1 MPYDEKRFHHYVD
14 PAAEAAPVFSVAA
27 TGLDIDCSH
36 YSADLLAT
44 LDAIVAQPGTRVV
57 ACVERFI
64 VAEPGRWFYEV
75 RLTTDD
81 DNDAKQWM
89 SGASWHHYV
98 LTEANHRYWR
108 QNRTVISKQNI
119 LPAAPAPASHG
130 GGGGGG
136 GGGGSSRFRIYY
148 HGSRSPHSETQLQP
162 ALEAVHVRRFN
173 LAYIG
178 CLPNLKARFYREIMV
193 RERLARMRLPGICTY
208 LGCIVENGLV
218 VGVALQGPLLAL
230 DEALG
235 GGFGGIP
242 CRDIV
247 STSLVHATIAMQ
259 CAAGMA
265 LKGPVRPSAVMVEPR
280 SRSLVLADIDCLFA
294 GPPGMLFGDLSARG
308 LDAAVR
314 PAVLLKSPLGHIF
327 VRMCSRV
334 LVETGGAREPPREI
348 AMACR
353 RPSAAAWAPAA
364 CAQPADPRDTRDA
377 AV

>member
-14 PAAEAAPVFSVAA
+14 PAPVFSAAAAAA
-27 TGLDIDCSH
+27 TGLDINRNH

-44 LDAIVAQPGTRVV
+44 LDAIVAQPGIRVV

-64 VAEPGRWFYEV
+64 AAELGRGFHEV

-89 SGASWHHYV
+89 SGASWHHYA
-98 LTEANHRYWR
+98 LTEANHRQWQ

-119 LPAAPAPASHG
+119 LPAAPAPSSHG
-130 GGGGGG
+130 GGGG
-136 GGGGSSRFRIYY
+136 SNRFRIYY
-148 HGSRSPHSETQLQP
+148 RGNRSPHSETRQQQQQQEVSP
-162 ALEAVHVRRFN
+162 PLEAVHVRRFN

-193 RERLARMRLPGICTY
+193 RERLARMRLPGICAY

-265 LKGPVRPSAVMVEPR
+265 LRGPVRPSAVMVERR

-314 PAVLLKSPLGHIF
+314 PAVLLKSSLGHIF

-334 LVETGGAREPPREI
+334 LVETGGAREPREI

-353 RPSAAAWAPAA
+353 RPVCQHCPLTSALLN
-364 CAQPADPRDTRDA
+364 TRDA